1 MKDYYIKA
9 KTIPEITCSYVLSRR
24 LCIIAS
30 FAPLGLLDLD
40 FTLLEGLKVNRI
52 VAHFVRIYL

>member
-9 KTIPEITCSYVLSRR
+9 KHIPEITLFFFFSRR